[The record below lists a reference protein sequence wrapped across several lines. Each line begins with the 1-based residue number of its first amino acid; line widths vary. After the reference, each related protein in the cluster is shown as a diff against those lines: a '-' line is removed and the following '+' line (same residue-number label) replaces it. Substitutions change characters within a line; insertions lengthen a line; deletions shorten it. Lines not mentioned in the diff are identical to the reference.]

1 MVRIK
6 CMILL
11 LLVITQYQC
20 VRQTEKWTSTAL
32 IAKLHTKIKTRDFEN
47 PGPGKPVHFAKPE
60 TRVYDALKPGFRVF
74 FAHF

>member
-47 PGPGKPVHFAKPE
+47 PGPGE
-60 TRVYDALKPGFRVF
+60 TRSFCQTRNPGL
-74 FAHF
+74 